1 MKKQQIHAPIYILL
15 LSFIIILSTTACG
28 GDDDPTAQQ
37 LAFEKL
43 SGSWDLSQ
51 GGSIVIDGQ
60 DASANF
66 TGFAFSFTDGSYST
80 TNAGDMFRASGT
92 WQWTDEAAQ
101 QLSIGDGKTIT
112 IVDLTET
119 SFVFSFTS
127 DGNAGAANHGEGI
140 AGNYTITVNQ

>member
-1 MKKQQIHAPIYILL
+1 MKKQNRYSPIQILL
-15 LSFIIILSTTACG
+15 MLVFIVFATACG

-51 GGSIVIDGQ
+51 GGSIIIDGQ
-60 DASANF
+60 DATANF
-66 TGFAFSFTDGSYST
+66 TGFAFTFTDGTYTT

-92 WQWTDEAAQ
+92 WEWTDEEAQ
-101 QLSIGDGKTIT
+101 QLSVDDGKTIT
-112 IVDLTET
+112 IVTLTET
-119 SFVFSFTS
+119 LFVFTFTS
-127 DGNAGAANHGEGI
+127 DGNPGAANHGEGI

>member
-1 MKKQQIHAPIYILL
+1 MKTTKHRYTLILL
-15 LSFIIILSTTACG
+15 LVSSIIFTTACG

-43 SGSWDLSQ
+43 SGSWDLTQ

-66 TGFAFSFTDGSYST
+66 TGFAFSFTDGSYAT
-80 TNAGDMFRASGT
+80 TNAGDMFRATGT
-92 WQWTDEAAQ
+92 WQWVDEEAQ
-101 QLSIGDGKTIT
+101 SLSVDDGKTIT
-112 IVDLTET
+112 IMSLTET
-119 SFVFSFTS
+119 SFVFTFTS
-127 DGNAGAANHGEGI
+127 DGTGGTANHGEGI

>member
-1 MKKQQIHAPIYILL
+1 MKKQPTSVYTLL
-15 LSFIIILSTTACG
+15 LSILVIVFASCS
-28 GDDDPTAQQ
+28 GDEDPTAQQ

-60 DASANF
+60 DATANF
-66 TGFAFSFTDGSYST
+66 TGFAFTFTDGTYTT

-92 WQWTDEAAQ
+92 WEWADEEAQ
-101 QLSIGDGKTIT
+101 QLSVDDGKTIT
-112 IVDLTET
+112 IVTLTET
-119 SFVFSFTS
+119 LFVFTFTS
-127 DGNAGAANHGEGI
+127 DGNPGAANHGEGI

>member
-1 MKKQQIHAPIYILL
+1 MKKQNRYSPIQILL
-15 LSFIIILSTTACG
+15 MLVFIVFATACG

-51 GGSIVIDGQ
+51 GGSIIIDGQ
-60 DASANF
+60 DATANF
-66 TGFAFSFTDGSYST
+66 TGFAFTFTDGTYTT

-92 WQWTDEAAQ
+92 WEWTDEEAQ
-101 QLSIGDGKTIT
+101 QLLVDDGKTIT
-112 IVDLTET
+112 IVTLTET
-119 SFVFSFTS
+119 LFVFTFTS
-127 DGNAGAANHGEGI
+127 DGNPGAANHGEGI